1 MYNKYEGEMMDIKK
15 TITKQAIKKIRKT
28 EAGKK
33 SIRTLTITGML
44 AGGGLLTLLLA
55 NHGKEMI
62 EREEV

>member
-1 MYNKYEGEMMDIKK
+1 MDIKK

-33 SIRTLTITGML
+33 SFHTLTITGML

-55 NHGKEMI
+55 NHGKQMI